1 MLRTKHYLRGILF
14 VCLIA
19 LVLLGDHSQAEESD
33 KVEKYDRQI
42 SEARKK
48 QKGYE
53 EEEELLR
60 QELEEIEKAKDKTL
74 LYIEKLDKKSSS
86 LEQSLE
92 DIKERI
98 QKTENELQSA
108 GKELVQAEKTE
119 EKQYATMKKRI
130 KYMYENGNQDYL
142 EILFSSRDIG
152 DLLNRTEYI
161 EKISSYDQNI
171 FKEYEKTKENIR
183 RKKEEIEGKLSDLE
197 DMQAEETAE
206 KEALNDLRKK
216 KKQEL
221 NNYKEQITVSQ
232 EKSDEYARQ
241 AAEAE
246 AEVEKLLQEKQAE
259 IDRQNAV
266 GAGNSGGDATLRWPL
281 EIAGRI
287 SSRFGKRGRPTAGAS
302 TYHKGIDI
310 AVSHGTSIVA
320 AGAGEV
326 VTASYNSSAGN
337 YVMIS
342 HGDRLYTVYMH
353 CSRLIVKK
361 GDTVTAGQRI
371 AYVGSTGISTGPHLH
386 FGVSKNGS
394 YVDPLTYVNQK

>member
-1 MLRTKHYLRGILF
+1 MLRTKHYLWGILF

-53 EEEELLR
+53 EEEEFLR

-108 GKELVQAEKTE
+108 GKELAQAEKTE

-266 GAGNSGGDATLRWPL
+266 GAGNSGGNGTLRWPL

-320 AGAGEV
+320 AGAGKV
-326 VTASYNSSAGN
+326 VTASYSSSAGN

>member
-1 MLRTKHYLRGILF
+1 MLRIKHCLYGILV
-14 VCLIA
+14 VCLTV
-19 LVLLGDHSQAEESD
+19 LVLLGDRSQAEEPD
-33 KVEKYDRQI
+33 KVEKYDQQI

-53 EEEELLR
+53 EETERLQ

-86 LEQSLE
+86 LEESLE
-92 DIKERI
+92 DLKERI
-98 QKTENELQSA
+98 QKTGSELQNA
-108 GKELVQAEKTE
+108 GKELAQAEKTE
-119 EKQYATMKKRI
+119 EKQYAVMKKRI

-152 DLLNRTEYI
+152 ELLNRTEYI
-161 EKISSYDQNI
+161 EKISSYDRNI
-171 FKEYEKTKENIR
+171 FKEYVKTKEDIR
-183 RKKEEIEGKLSDLE
+183 QRKKQIEGKLSDLE

-221 NNYKEQITVSQ
+221 GNYKKQITVSQ

-266 GAGNSGGDATLRWPL
+266 GAGNSGGDGTLRWPL
-281 EIAGRI
+281 DVAGRI

-310 AVSHGTSIVA
+310 AVSHGTPVVA
-320 AGAGEV
+320 AGAGNV
-326 VTASYNSSAGN
+326 VTASYSSSAGN

-342 HGDRLYTVYMH
+342 HGDRLFTVYMH
-353 CSRLIVKK
+353 CSRLAVKK
-361 GDTVTAGQRI
+361 GDTVIAGQRI

>member
-1 MLRTKHYLRGILF
+1 MLRTKHYLWGILF

-19 LVLLGDHSQAEESD
+19 LVFLGDHSQAEESD

-108 GKELVQAEKTE
+108 GKELAQAEKTE

-266 GAGNSGGDATLRWPL
+266 GAGNSGGNGTLRWPL

-320 AGAGEV
+320 AGAGKV
-326 VTASYNSSAGN
+326 VTASYSSSAGN

>member
-1 MLRTKHYLRGILF
+1 M
-14 VCLIA
+14 
-19 LVLLGDHSQAEESD
+19 
-33 KVEKYDRQI
+33 EKYDQQI

-53 EEEELLR
+53 EETERLQ

-86 LEQSLE
+86 LEESLE
-92 DIKERI
+92 DLKERI
-98 QKTENELQSA
+98 QKTGSELQNA
-108 GKELVQAEKTE
+108 GKELAQAEKTE
-119 EKQYATMKKRI
+119 EKQYAVMKKRI

-152 DLLNRTEYI
+152 ELLNRTEYI
-161 EKISSYDQNI
+161 EKISSYDRNI
-171 FKEYEKTKENIR
+171 FKEYVKTKEDIR
-183 RKKEEIEGKLSDLE
+183 QRKKQIEGKLSDLE

-221 NNYKEQITVSQ
+221 GNYKKQITVSQ

-266 GAGNSGGDATLRWPL
+266 GAGNSGGDGTLRWPL
-281 EIAGRI
+281 DVAGRI

-310 AVSHGTSIVA
+310 AVSHGTPVVA
-320 AGAGEV
+320 AGAGNV
-326 VTASYNSSAGN
+326 VTASYSSSAGN

-342 HGDRLYTVYMH
+342 HGDRLFTVYMH
-353 CSRLIVKK
+353 CSRLAVKK
-361 GDTVTAGQRI
+361 GDTVIAGQRI

>member
-1 MLRTKHYLRGILF
+1 MLQTKHYLWGILF

-42 SEARKK
+42 SEACKK

-108 GKELVQAEKTE
+108 GKELAQAEKTE

-266 GAGNSGGDATLRWPL
+266 GAGNSGGNGTLRWPL

-320 AGAGEV
+320 AGAGKV
-326 VTASYNSSAGN
+326 VTASYSSSAGN

>member
-1 MLRTKHYLRGILF
+1 MLRTKHYLWGILF

-108 GKELVQAEKTE
+108 GKELAQAEKTE
-119 EKQYATMKKRI
+119 EKQYVTMKKRI

-266 GAGNSGGDATLRWPL
+266 GAGNSGGNGTLRWPL

-320 AGAGEV
+320 AGAGKV
-326 VTASYNSSAGN
+326 VTASYSSSAGN

>member
-1 MLRTKHYLRGILF
+1 MLRTKHYLWGILF

-19 LVLLGDHSQAEESD
+19 LVFLGDHSQAEESD

-53 EEEELLR
+53 EEEEFLR

-108 GKELVQAEKTE
+108 GKELAQAEKTE

-266 GAGNSGGDATLRWPL
+266 GAGNSGGDGTLRWPL

-320 AGAGEV
+320 AGAGKV
-326 VTASYNSSAGN
+326 VTASYSSSAGN

>member
-171 FKEYEKTKENIR
+171 FKEYEKTKENIPFFMQKFKN
-183 RKKEEIEGKLSDLE
+183 KKV
-197 DMQAEETAE
+197 QE
-206 KEALNDLRKK
+206 KSRKK
-216 KKQEL
+216 K
-221 NNYKEQITVSQ
+221 
-232 EKSDEYARQ
+232 
-241 AAEAE
+241 
-246 AEVEKLLQEKQAE
+246 
-259 IDRQNAV
+259 
-266 GAGNSGGDATLRWPL
+266 
-281 EIAGRI
+281 
-287 SSRFGKRGRPTAGAS
+287 
-302 TYHKGIDI
+302 
-310 AVSHGTSIVA
+310 
-320 AGAGEV
+320 
-326 VTASYNSSAGN
+326 
-337 YVMIS
+337 
-342 HGDRLYTVYMH
+342 
-353 CSRLIVKK
+353 
-361 GDTVTAGQRI
+361 
-371 AYVGSTGISTGPHLH
+371 
-386 FGVSKNGS
+386 
-394 YVDPLTYVNQK
+394 

>member
-42 SEARKK
+42 LEARKK

-92 DIKERI
+92 DIKECI

>member
-1 MLRTKHYLRGILF
+1 MLRIKHCLYSILF
-14 VCLIA
+14 VCLVV
-19 LVLLGDHSQAEESD
+19 LVLLGDRSQAEEPD
-33 KVEKYDRQI
+33 KVEKYDQQI

-53 EEEELLR
+53 EETERLQ

-86 LEQSLE
+86 LEESLE
-92 DIKERI
+92 DLKERI
-98 QKTENELQSA
+98 QKTGSELQNA
-108 GKELVQAEKTE
+108 GKELAQAEKTE
-119 EKQYATMKKRI
+119 EKQYAVMKKRI

-161 EKISSYDQNI
+161 EKISSYDRNI
-171 FKEYEKTKENIR
+171 FKEYVKTKEDIR
-183 RKKEEIEGKLSDLE
+183 QRKKQIEGKLSDLE

-206 KEALNDLRKK
+206 KEALNDLRNK

-221 NNYKEQITVSQ
+221 GNYKKQITVSQ

-266 GAGNSGGDATLRWPL
+266 GAGNSGGDGTLRWPL
-281 EIAGRI
+281 DVAGRI

-310 AVSHGTSIVA
+310 AVSHGTPVVA
-320 AGAGEV
+320 AGAK
-326 VTASYNSSAGN
+326 
-337 YVMIS
+337 
-342 HGDRLYTVYMH
+342 
-353 CSRLIVKK
+353 SR
-361 GDTVTAGQRI
+361 GGPPCRI
-371 AYVGSTGISTGPHLH
+371 
-386 FGVSKNGS
+386 
-394 YVDPLTYVNQK
+394 

>member
-1 MLRTKHYLRGILF
+1 MLRTKHYLWGILF

-108 GKELVQAEKTE
+108 GKELAQAEKTE
-119 EKQYATMKKRI
+119 EKQYVTMKKRI

-206 KEALNDLRKK
+206 KEALNDLRLK

-266 GAGNSGGDATLRWPL
+266 GAGNSGGNGTLRWPL

-320 AGAGEV
+320 AGAGKV
-326 VTASYNSSAGN
+326 VTASYSSSAGN

>member
-1 MLRTKHYLRGILF
+1 MLRTKHYLWGILF

-19 LVLLGDHSQAEESD
+19 LVFLGDHSQAEESD

-53 EEEELLR
+53 EEEEFLR

-108 GKELVQAEKTE
+108 GKELAQAEKTE

-266 GAGNSGGDATLRWPL
+266 GAGNSGGDGTLRWPL

-320 AGAGEV
+320 AGAGKV
-326 VTASYNSSAGN
+326 VTASYSSSAGN

-342 HGDRLYTVYMH
+342 HVLRLYTVYMH

>member
-1 MLRTKHYLRGILF
+1 MLRTKHYLWGILF

-19 LVLLGDHSQAEESD
+19 LVFLGDHSQAEESD

-108 GKELVQAEKTE
+108 GKELAQAEKTE